1 MREQLIQYVSLLFA
15 GANDCEDIKQEILQN
30 SLDRYDDLISEG
42 KSPEAAYRLAIMGI
56 GDIHELL
63 GQATPPSRSESTVPF
78 QDNPSRP
85 SALRALAVGL
95 YILSAVPLFLLCEMG
110 MSTLGLCG
118 TLFFVAVAT
127 VIMILTGKKP
137 EQAPAVPQ
145 QPEPSTP
152 EQELRKSIRSMI
164 SVVGLAAYFAVSF
177 ITDAWE
183 ITWLIFPIT
192 GAVNGLVTGIL
203 DLKEAK
209 NHG

>member
-42 KSPEAAYRLAIMGI
+42 KTPEAAYRLAIMGI
-56 GDIHELL
+56 GDIHEIL
-63 GQATPPSRSESTVPF
+63 GQAAPPSRPERTVP
-78 QDNPSRP
+78 PSRP

-95 YILSAVPLFLLCEMG
+95 YILSVVPLFLLSEMG

-137 EQAPAVPQ
+137 DQAPAAPQ
-145 QPEPSTP
+145 KPEPSTP

-164 SVVGLAAYFAVSF
+164 SVMGLAAYFVVSF
-177 ITDAWE
+177 MSDAWE

-192 GAVNGLVTGIL
+192 GAVNGLVTAIL